1 MFRSVIFFLIL
12 FFLGITITQAH
23 PYLYDVGVEQI
34 ISPDSIH
41 QITTSMTP
49 SALVK
54 NYGDSSASFSVVCSI
69 ATHGVNGILR
79 YADTQ
84 TINSLLPDSSF
95 IVIFSQWLPFGCE
108 RLIVK
113 IRTIF
118 SQDQNLL
125 NDREIKA
132 ISVTIL
138 DLPYHL
144 YYANLHSHSKY
155 SPWDLYNGNTPESL
169 IGHPRYAYAY
179 ARDTSGIDILAITD
193 HTHDTLPQISPNF
206 GGQYYLPEYY
216 DSTKIA
222 AQSAT
227 IPNSFVA
234 LAGFEWTSF
243 YGHINCF
250 FTDDFRFSALLERV
264 DSIYQWLLNRPYGI
278 GQFNHPTAGNFSNFA
293 YLPVIDSSMELCE
306 MQNIDQANFYHIALD
321 SGWHA
326 GVTANQDNHV
336 YQIHGGIKWGDGN
349 QLTGIW
355 ADSLTLG
362 SIHSS
367 FKHMRTFG
375 TLDRN
380 AFLLFTANDSWMGSS
395 VPNGNIDFHIIAT
408 DPDSFDYIDSIQI
421 VTNNGIVLYSHSF
434 NNQNYGEWQESYT
447 TTANENR
454 YFFVRAYEHDNDL
467 IQSSAIWTTP
477 EANIQEPIT
486 NSNITAYPFLLNNY
500 PNPFISHT
508 VIKYS
513 LPNQCRVKLNVYNS
527 SGALVRKIQEGVQKQ
542 GFYQALWDGCDDNK
556 QKVSK
561 GIYFYRFEAG
571 DFITTK
577 KMLMIK

>member
-1 MFRSVIFFLIL
+1 MFRSVVFFLIL
-12 FFLGITITQAH
+12 FFLGISITQAH

-54 NYGDSSASFSVVCSI
+54 NYGDSSASYSVVCSI
-69 ATHGVNGILR
+69 VTHGVNGILR

-95 IVIFSQWLPFGCE
+95 IVIFAQWLPLGCE

-113 IRTIF
+113 MRTIYP
-118 SQDQNLL
+118 QDQNPV

-132 ISVTIL
+132 TSVTIVG
-138 DLPYHL
+138 LPYRL

-155 SPWDLYNGNTPESL
+155 SPWDLYNNTTPESL

-193 HTHDTLPQISPNF
+193 HTHHNLPPIPPNF
-206 GGQYYLPEYY
+206 TGPYYLPEYY
-216 DSTKIA
+216 DSTKLA
-222 AQSAT
+222 AQDAT
-227 IPNSFVA
+227 IPGQFVG
-234 LAGFEWTSF
+234 LAGFEWTSY

-250 FTDDFRFSALLERV
+250 FTDDFRFSGLLEPV
-264 DSIYQWLLNRPYGI
+264 DSIYYWLSQRPYGI
-278 GQFNHPTAGNFSNFA
+278 GQFNHPAAGNFNNFV
-293 YLPVIDSSMELCE
+293 YHPIIDSSMELCE
-306 MQNIDQANFYHIALD
+306 MQNIDQSNFYRVALD

-326 GVTANQDNHV
+326 GMTANQDNHV
-336 YQIHGGIKWGDGN
+336 FQIHGGIKWGDGN

-355 ADSLTLG
+355 ADSLTPG

-380 AFLLFTANDSWMGSS
+380 AFLLFTANDSWMGS
-395 VPNGNIDFHIIAT
+395 VIPNGNIDFHIIAT
-408 DPDSFDYIDSIQI
+408 DPDSFDYIDSMQI
-421 VTNNGIVLYSHSF
+421 VTNNGIILYSHSF
-434 NNQNYGEWQESYT
+434 NNQYYVEWQESYT

-467 IQSSAIWTTP
+467 IQSSAMWTKP
-477 EANIQEPIT
+477 QAVIQEPIT
-486 NSNITAYPFLLNNY
+486 NSNIPVYPFLLNNY
-500 PNPFISHT
+500 PNPFTSHAI
-508 VIKYS
+508 IKYS
-513 LPNQCRVKLNVYNS
+513 IPNQCQVKLNVYNS
-527 SGALVRKIQEGVQKQ
+527 SGVLVRKLKEEVQKQ
-542 GFYQALWDGCDDNK
+542 GFYQALWDGCDDK
-556 QKVSK
+556 SK
-561 GIYFYRFEAG
+561 MVPKGVYFYRFEA
-571 DFITTK
+571 DEYTATK
-577 KMLMIK
+577 KMVMMK